1 MKQVFELGELEPAD
15 RYKLLSGLIVPR
27 PIGWVG
33 TRSVDGIDNLA
44 PFSFFT
50 MVAAT
55 PPTVLFAPGMTVRI
69 KDTLANV
76 LATGVFT
83 LSVVDEDLATAMNS
97 TSAGV
102 DPQTDEFDL
111 ADITKVEATA
121 VNAPMVGEARGNL
134 ECVVTHIHEVGPG
147 PAASVV
153 FGEVRRI
160 HAAATILDGTRIRFP
175 ELKAV
180 GRMAGPWF
188 SRSTDLFAM
197 ERPDDA

>member
-1 MKQVFELGELEPAD
+1 MKEVFELDELDPVD
-15 RYKLLSGLIVPR
+15 RYKLMSGLIVPR

-33 TRSVDGIDNLA
+33 TRSADGIDNLA

-55 PPTVLFAPGMTVRI
+55 PPTVLFAPGMTERI

-83 LSVVDEDLATAMNS
+83 ISVVSEDLATAMNA
-97 TSAGV
+97 TSAAV
-102 DPQTDEFDL
+102 DPATDEFGL
-111 ADITKVEATA
+111 ADITKVEAT
-121 VNAPMVGEARGNL
+121 VVSAPMVGEARANL

-147 PAASVV
+147 PAVSVV
-153 FGEVRRI
+153 FGEVQRV
-160 HAAATILDGTRIRFP
+160 HAATTILDGTRVRFT
-175 ELKAV
+175 ELEAV
-180 GRMAGPWF
+180 GRMAGSWF

-197 ERPDDA
+197 ERPDDS